1 MILLCINCV
10 IIPILIGMEWT
21 QKEGLEVYL
30 SCELMNLS
38 RLQIFNLVH
47 IGLLCLVIML
57 IWGLIVWLFICM
69 SRVV

>member
-57 IWGLIVWLFICM
+57 I
-69 SRVV
+69 

>member
-21 QKEGLEVYL
+21 QKEGLEIYL